1 MAIEEMNYWCSELES
16 LGLKIRLNEFNNL
29 QEISGLCLNLKRRLY
44 RKYKATYNE
53 NH

>member
-1 MAIEEMNYWCSELES
+1 MAIKEINYWCVELES
-16 LGLKIRLNEFNNL
+16 LGLKVRLNEFKDIL
-29 QEISGLCLNLKRRLY
+29 EISNLCQIIKRRLY